1 MEVTDSL
8 PGLERIDGL
17 DNGGM
22 EMRRFGRR
30 TLHRDERGASLVE
43 FALVLPLL
51 AILLFG
57 IIEASWAFAQQND
70 VRHGAREGARLAT
83 VDFGNVAT
91 IGQEV
96 CDRMDIVYPSETP
109 TVTLTPILP
118 GTGRLGDSASITV
131 SSSPDSLTGV
141 IDAIFGGLTMS
152 STIEFRLEQPIEET
166 DVAQWWNGG
175 AGGSFT
181 CP

>member
-1 MEVTDSL
+1 
-8 PGLERIDGL
+8 
-17 DNGGM
+17 
-22 EMRRFGRR
+22 MRRFGRQ
-30 TLHRDERGASLVE
+30 TLLRDERGASLVE

-51 AILLFG
+51 VVLLFG

-91 IGQEV
+91 IAQEV
-96 CDRMDIVYPSETP
+96 CDRMDVVYPSETP

-118 GTGRLGDSASITV
+118 GAGGLGDTAQITV
-131 SSSPDSLTGV
+131 SSSPGSLTGV
-141 IDAIFGGLTMS
+141 IDAVFGGLTMS
-152 STIEFRLEQPIEET
+152 STIEFRLEQPT
-166 DVAQWWNGG
+166 DGTAAQWWAGG
-175 AGGSFT
+175 AGGTFT

>member
-1 MEVTDSL
+1 
-8 PGLERIDGL
+8 
-17 DNGGM
+17 
-22 EMRRFGRR
+22 MRRFGRH

-51 AILLFG
+51 VVLLFG

-70 VRHGAREGARLAT
+70 VRHGAREGARLAA
-83 VDFGNVAT
+83 VDFGTVAT

-96 CDRMDIVYPSETP
+96 CDRMDVVYPSETP
-109 TVTLTPILP
+109 TVALTPILP
-118 GTGRLGDSASITV
+118 GSGEFGDTAQITV
-131 SSSPDSLTGV
+131 SSNPGSLTGV

-152 STIEFRLEQPIEET
+152 STIEFRLEQPT
-166 DVAQWWNGG
+166 DGSTAQWWGIGG